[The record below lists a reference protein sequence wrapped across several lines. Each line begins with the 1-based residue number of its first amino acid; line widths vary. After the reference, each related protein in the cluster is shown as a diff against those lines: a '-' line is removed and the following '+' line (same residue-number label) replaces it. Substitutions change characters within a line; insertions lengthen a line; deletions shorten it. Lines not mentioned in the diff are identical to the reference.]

1 MVTLIG
7 LPAFLSPLY
16 ALLMALFGA
25 VALSGS
31 RRKSYRIE
39 PADDVEQRIDAFTR
53 TVRRR
58 AKIQSWFR

>member
-1 MVTLIG
+1 MVMIG

-16 ALLMALFGA
+16 ALLIALFGA

-39 PADDVEQRIDAFTR
+39 PADDVEQRIDAFTK

-58 AKIQSWFR
+58 AKVRSWLR